1 MPKKSLTTEQGF
13 TLIELLIAMTIFAVG
28 ILAIA
33 RAQLTAINYNS
44 SSNTRSVAVALTQG
58 VIEDILSWDDDST
71 VFDATSIAP
80 VVYDLDTTSAATTLT
95 IDGAGTYSA
104 NYSITTTLGSDL
116 VVVSVTVAN
125 NTGRTLTMVTDR
137 RRI

>member
-1 MPKKSLTTEQGF
+1 MPKNSLANEQGF
-13 TLIELLIAMTIFAVG
+13 TLIELLIAMTIFAIG
-28 ILAIA
+28 MLAIA
-33 RAQLTAINYNS
+33 RVQLTAINYNS

-58 VIEDILSWDDDST
+58 AIEDILSWDNAST
-71 VFDATSIAP
+71 AFNTTQAN
-80 VVYDLDTTSAATTLT
+80 VVYDLDPLSVANTLT

-116 VVVSVTVAN
+116 IVVSVTVAN
-125 NTGRTLTMVTDR
+125 NTGRTMTMVTNR